1 MKKFRVA
8 VWAACGLAA
17 CCLGVAGAADLVL
30 DQVLGRYPGA
40 VRTEDERF
48 DFDTLAEGTLI
59 RQAVFV
65 TDDEFLTV
73 RSWYAARMQIGPAST
88 QNVIGSDCSLLTQS
102 DVLWRAGHTVAVV
115 ICATPY
121 GTQVVVNEKLE
132 FWH

>member
-1 MKKFRVA
+1 MPRFGLDELLTKGQIAA
-8 VWAACGLAA
+8 VVEYVLQISKQDHDAALAA
-17 CCLGVAGAADLVL
+17 KG
-30 DQVLGRYPGA
+30 
-40 VRTEDERF
+40 
-48 DFDTLAEGTLI
+48 
-59 RQAVFV
+59 QAVFV

-102 DVLWRAGHTVAVV
+102 DVLWRAEHTVAVV